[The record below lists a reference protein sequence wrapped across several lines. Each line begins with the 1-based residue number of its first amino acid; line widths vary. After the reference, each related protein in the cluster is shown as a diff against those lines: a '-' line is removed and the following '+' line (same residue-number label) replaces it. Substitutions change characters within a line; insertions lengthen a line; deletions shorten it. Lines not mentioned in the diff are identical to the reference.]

1 MIGST
6 NTFDVTVGTGDG
18 PLVVG
23 LGGTPRANSS
33 TERALRHCLGAVER
47 QDGRTNL
54 YRGEDLDLPM
64 YSPLELDP
72 QVPTF
77 AGAAGARHEIRTGAR
92 RLPRGM
98 VLDSED
104 CSTSRIR

>member
-6 NTFDVTVGTGDG
+6 NTVGVTPGGTGDG

-33 TERALRHCLGAVER
+33 TERALRHYLGAVQR

-54 YRGEDLDLPM
+54 YRGEDLDLLVYIPHE
-64 YSPLELDP
+64 PDT
-72 QVPTF
+72 QVLTF
-77 AGAAGARHEIRTGAR
+77 AGAAGRT
-92 RLPRGM
+92 
-98 VLDSED
+98 S
-104 CSTSRIR
+104 